1 MLDLGKIKQDLYK
14 IKLADGTILKIK
26 KPTQA
31 MLLTMVEFRNA
42 DEKED
47 IELLGDLYVLMLRIF
62 NRNTNDIEFSM
73 DDIQEMFAL
82 ETALIVLKDYMDFS
96 FKQLGE

>member
-47 IELLGDLYVLMLRIF
+47 IELLGDLYALMLRIF
-62 NRNTNDIEFSM
+62 NRNTNDREFSM
-73 DDIQEMFAL
+73 EDMQEMFAL

>member
-1 MLDLGKIKQDLYK
+1 MLDLGKLKQDLYK

-26 KPTQA
+26 KPTHA
-31 MLLTMVEFRNA
+31 MLLTMVEFRNI
-42 DEKED
+42 DGKED
-47 IELLGDLYVLMLRIF
+47 IELLDDLYTLILRIL

-73 DDIQEMFAL
+73 EDIQEMFDL
-82 ETALIVLKDYMDFS
+82 DTTLLILKDYMDFS

>member
-47 IELLGDLYVLMLRIF
+47 IELLGDLYALMSRIF
-62 NRNTNDIEFSM
+62 NRNTNDIKFSM

-82 ETALIVLKDYMDFS
+82 ETALIVLKDYMDF
-96 FKQLGE
+96 FF

>member
-47 IELLGDLYVLMLRIF
+47 IELLGDLYALMLRIF
-62 NRNTNDIEFSM
+62 NRNTNDIKFSM

>member
-42 DEKED
+42 DEKEAF
-47 IELLGDLYVLMLRIF
+47 ELLEDLYALMLRIF
-62 NRNTNDIEFSM
+62 NRNANNIEFSM
-73 DDIQEMFAL
+73 EDIEEMFGL

>member
-47 IELLGDLYVLMLRIF
+47 IELLGDLYALMLRIF

>member
-1 MLDLGKIKQDLYK
+1 MLDLRKIKQDLYK

>member
-1 MLDLGKIKQDLYK
+1 
-14 IKLADGTILKIK
+14 
-26 KPTQA
+26 

-47 IELLGDLYVLMLRIF
+47 IELLGDLYALMLRIF
-62 NRNTNDIEFSM
+62 NRNTNDIKFSM

>member
-1 MLDLGKIKQDLYK
+1 MLDLGKLKQDLYK

-47 IELLGDLYVLMLRIF
+47 IELIGDLYVLMLRIF

-73 DDIQEMFAL
+73 EDMQEMFAL

>member
-1 MLDLGKIKQDLYK
+1 MLDLGKLKQDLYK

-47 IELLGDLYVLMLRIF
+47 IELLGDLYALMLRIF
-62 NRNTNDIEFSM
+62 NRNTNDIKFSM

>member
-1 MLDLGKIKQDLYK
+1 MLDLGKLKQDLYK
-14 IKLADGTILKIK
+14 IKLDDGTILKIK

-47 IELLGDLYVLMLRIF
+47 IELLGDLYALMLRIF

>member
-1 MLDLGKIKQDLYK
+1 MLM
-14 IKLADGTILKIK
+14 K
-26 KPTQA
+26 K
-31 MLLTMVEFRNA
+31 
-42 DEKED
+42 KH
-47 IELLGDLYVLMLRIF
+47 IELLDDLYALMLRIF

>member
-47 IELLGDLYVLMLRIF
+47 IELLGDLYALMLRIF

-73 DDIQEMFAL
+73 EDMQEMFAL

>member
-1 MLDLGKIKQDLYK
+1 MLDLGKLKQDLYK
-14 IKLADGTILKIK
+14 IKLDDGTILKIK

-47 IELLGDLYVLMLRIF
+47 IELLGDLYALMLRIF

-73 DDIQEMFAL
+73 EDMQEMFAL

>member
-1 MLDLGKIKQDLYK
+1 MLDLGKLKQDLYK

-47 IELLGDLYVLMLRIF
+47 IELLGDLYALMLRIF